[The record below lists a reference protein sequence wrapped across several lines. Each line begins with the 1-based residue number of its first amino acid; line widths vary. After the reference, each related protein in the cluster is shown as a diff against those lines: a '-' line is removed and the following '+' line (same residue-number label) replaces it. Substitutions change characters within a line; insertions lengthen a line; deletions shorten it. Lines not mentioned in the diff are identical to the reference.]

1 MYLYNVYVMPG
12 ILFYQHCEFRK
23 FSNICTE
30 LKMGRGNKCLD
41 GEVNLGLME
50 DVNDFNP
57 EDGYA
62 LFSKRSTWDQN
73 IYIDIFK

>member
-1 MYLYNVYVMPG
+1 
-12 ILFYQHCEFRK
+12 
-23 FSNICTE
+23 
-30 LKMGRGNKCLD
+30 MGRGNKCLD
-41 GEVNLGLME
+41 GEVNLGLTE

-62 LFSKRSTWDQN
+62 LFSRRSTWDQN